1 MADNAIPEVE
11 AITAL
16 LKVLGPLKPDERENV
31 IDFVFRKLGIERASP
46 RSPVDEA
53 FQVEKRADELE
64 PRVVH
69 SSVVKRAPPISH
81 NDIRSLRYEKQ
92 PKTTSEMLAL
102 VAYYL
107 EHIAPEEERRN
118 YITAD
123 DISRYFKMGDF
134 KLPSA
139 PPRITIA
146 NAKNAGYFNA
156 TATRGQYKLNPV
168 GYNLV
173 VHKMPTDGTPARK
186 RSKKR
191 KVNKAKGPANER

>member
-107 EHIAPEEERRN
+107 
-118 YITAD
+118 
-123 DISRYFKMGDF
+123 
-134 KLPSA
+134 
-139 PPRITIA
+139 
-146 NAKNAGYFNA
+146 
-156 TATRGQYKLNPV
+156 
-168 GYNLV
+168 
-173 VHKMPTDGTPARK
+173 
-186 RSKKR
+186 
-191 KVNKAKGPANER
+191 